1 MAKKVALDKLGF
13 EESVVSIHDEPPE
26 VIKMEE
32 EEEDK
37 APVRWFASRW
47 FLLACIAFVLVASI
61 AGFLSWK
68 ILSKKDA
75 SHAAGTKVTDP
86 ALSQENKNIEIVS
99 DFLIP
104 LRIDKGNQR
113 LLKCDIAF
121 ELNPGQESIFKE
133 NIVGI
138 RNSVYQTVSKK
149 TASVPLG
156 PGGMKLLRG
165 EIMADLTSIL
175 GKDIIKAVYFK
186 SFIVL

>member
-104 LRIDKGNQR
+104 LRIDTGNQR

>member
-1 MAKKVALDKLGF
+1 MAKKVALDKLDI

-26 VIKMEE
+26 VIKTEE
-32 EEEDK
+32 EEK

-47 FLLACIAFVLVASI
+47 FLLTCIAFVLVASI

-68 ILSKKDA
+68 MLSNKDT
-75 SHAAGTKVTDP
+75 SGAARAKVTDP
-86 ALSQENKNIEIVS
+86 SLLQENKNIEIVS

-104 LRIDKGNQR
+104 LRVDTGNQR
-113 LLKCDIAF
+113 MLKCDIAF

-133 NIVGI
+133 NIVGV
-138 RNSVYQTVSKK
+138 RNSIYQTISKK

-165 EIMADLTSIL
+165 EIMADLTGIL

>member
-1 MAKKVALDKLGF
+1 MDF

-26 VIKMEE
+26 VIKME

-47 FLLACIAFVLVASI
+47 FLLACIAFVLVASV

-75 SHAAGTKVTDP
+75 SGAAGAKVTDP

-104 LRIDKGNQR
+104 LRIDTGNQR

-133 NIVGI
+133 NIVGV
-138 RNSVYQTVSKK
+138 RNSIYQTVSKK